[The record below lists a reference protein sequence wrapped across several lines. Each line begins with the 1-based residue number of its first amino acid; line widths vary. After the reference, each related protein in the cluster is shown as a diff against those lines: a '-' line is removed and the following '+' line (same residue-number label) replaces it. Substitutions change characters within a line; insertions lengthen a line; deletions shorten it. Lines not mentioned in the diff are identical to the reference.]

1 MTQAPG
7 NGHVQGEG
15 VSSMT
20 QQTHEYTRHRI
31 PRAPVDDEWLAQRAP
46 FVGASSAAAL
56 FGDHPFV
63 TLGQLAREK
72 RTGERQPDNP
82 AMARGRFL
90 EEAVAQWW
98 AAEHGVDIAEAHDLY
113 MVNDVLIATLDR
125 IVVDQPVA
133 LEVKTT
139 ANRVHDVERY
149 WWWQAQAQ
157 LACTGFER
165 IEFAVLD
172 GTLRL
177 QSFTVEPDAT
187 AMANIVEASGMF
199 LAALRDGTE
208 FDDVDYTAPPT
219 VELNASARN
228 ALHAWRV
235 AETARNALDD
245 DIGKLRGILDRALG
259 PCDRGTV
266 NGNEVV
272 RRMHRTVR
280 NAIDTTRLRNDHP
293 DLAREYTKEPTTSAW
308 LVLR

>member
-1 MTQAPG
+1 MTQP
-7 NGHVQGEG
+7 
-15 VSSMT
+15 
-20 QQTHEYTRHRI
+20 THEYQRHRI

-46 FVGASSAAAL
+46 FVGASSVAAL
-56 FGDHPFV
+56 FGDHPFI
-63 TLGQLAREK
+63 TLGQLVREK

-98 AAEHGVDIAEAHDLY
+98 AAEHDVDIAEARDLY

-187 AMANIVEASGMF
+187 AMANIVEAAGMF
-199 LAALRDGTE
+199 LAAVRDGT
-208 FDDVDYTAPPT
+208 DLGDVDYSAP
-219 VELNASARN
+219 VAIELDAEARSALR
-228 ALHAWRV
+228 AWRF
-235 AETARNALDD
+235 AQQRRDDLDA
-245 DIGKLRGILDRALG
+245 DIGKLKGIIDRALG
-259 PCDRGTV
+259 PCGSGTV

-280 NAIDTTRLRNDHP
+280 NAIDTSRLRADHP
-293 DLAREYTKEPTTSAW
+293 DLARKYTKEPQVSTW